1 LSNWYVRRSRDRFW
15 SGEESTTKADAYW
28 TLYESLLTL
37 SKLIAPFVPFLAERI
52 WLQLTENFGDAALCS
67 VHLCDYPTADEA
79 AIDEALSKRMAQVRE
94 IVSLGR
100 NARMASKLK
109 VRQPLSGVEIVL
121 GDAADVAAVSPYVA
135 LIEEELN
142 VKSANFIERADQYV
156 SYAVVP
162 DFKKLG
168 PKLGK
173 LLPSVKKAL
182 GGIDGAAAN
191 AELAASGTLKLTLDS
206 GETVELTSEE
216 VQVRLQAKDGFAAA
230 QSASCVVVLATELT
244 PELIVE
250 GRARELVRAIQDRR
264 KELNCD
270 YVDRVVVGLVSDADE
285 VRVAAETK
293 ADYVKGE
300 TLCVDLRFEALDGV
314 EPTEVKVDGA
324 TVAVYV
330 KIAR

>member
-1 LSNWYVRRSRDRFW
+1 
-15 SGEESTTKADAYW
+15 
-28 TLYESLLTL
+28 
-37 SKLIAPFVPFLAERI
+37 
-52 WLQLTENFGDAALCS
+52 
-67 VHLCDYPTADEA
+67 
-79 AIDEALSKRMAQVRE
+79 
-94 IVSLGR
+94 
-100 NARMASKLK
+100 
-109 VRQPLSGVEIVL
+109 
-121 GDAADVAAVSPYVA
+121 
-135 LIEEELN
+135 
-142 VKSANFIERADQYV
+142 
-156 SYAVVP
+156 
-162 DFKKLG
+162 KKLG